1 MSTTA
6 YSGVTSTTSSNYT
19 DKGTKIIKGNSQFDK
34 DSFLKILSAELANQ
48 DPTQQQDSTQ
58 YVAQMAQFTNL
69 EQMSN
74 LNTTMQFM
82 GASSI
87 IGKTVTLNSYDPL
100 GNIYS
105 GVVQNVVKDGST
117 VKVSVLVGENETKGF
132 DLSEV
137 VQVK

>member
-6 YSGVTSTTSSNYT
+6 YSGVTSTTTSNYT
-19 DKGTKIIKGNSQFDK
+19 DKGTQIIKGNQQFDK

-58 YVAQMAQFTNL
+58 YIAQMAQFTSL

-87 IGKTVTLNSYDPL
+87 IGKTVTLDSYDPQ
-100 GNIYS
+100 GNLYS

-117 VKVSVLVGENETKGF
+117 VKVSVLVGTDETKSF

-137 VQVK
+137 IQVK